1 MKYFIAFLRKEFQ
14 HIFRDRRTLLI
25 LFGMPI
31 AQVLIFGYA
40 IKNEI
45 KDTAIAIHD
54 KSHDYQT
61 LAISNKLLSSGYF
74 LLQEQIN
81 DPKEYDMLFR
91 SNKVK
96 EIIVFEPN
104 FAEKTNRGEIGKIN
118 IITDATEPNTAA
130 MLSSYTSAIINSY
143 STNTILPP
151 ESKEM
156 GVKPHIRMLYNADL
170 KDVFMFVPGTM
181 ALILM
186 LISAMMTSISIV
198 REKEMGT
205 MEILLVSPLKPAH
218 IIIGKVIPYMILSIF
233 NAVTILFLGTLVFGL
248 PIRGDLILILAESI
262 LYITLALSIGIL
274 ISSLVKSQM
283 VAMLISLVAL
293 MLPTVLLS
301 GFIFPIENMPK
312 ILQYLSFIMPPRWF
326 IVIEKAVMLKGSGLL
341 SIWKETAILLGMT
354 ATIISISI
362 LTFKQRLR

>member
-1 MKYFIAFLRKEFQ
+1 MKYFMAFLKKEFQ

-25 LFGMPI
+25 LFGMPV
-31 AQVLIFGYA
+31 AQVLIFGYV

-45 KDTAIAIHD
+45 KDTSIAIHD

-61 LAISNKLLSSGYF
+61 QSISNKLISSGYF
-74 LLQEQIN
+74 MQQEQIN
-81 DPKEYDMLFR
+81 TPQDYERLFR
-91 SNKVK
+91 SNTVK
-96 EIIVFEPN
+96 EIVVFEPN
-104 FAEKTNRGEIGKIN
+104 FAKKISRGEVGKVN
-118 IITDATEPNTAA
+118 IIMDATEPNTAA
-130 MLSSYTSAIINSY
+130 MLSSYTTAIINSY
-143 STNTILPP
+143 SINNLLPP

-156 GVKPHIRMLYNADL
+156 GVQPHIRMLYNADM

-233 NAVTILFLGTLVFGL
+233 NAVTILLLGTLVFGL
-248 PIRGDLILILAESI
+248 PIRGELILILFESI

-312 ILQYLSFIMPPRWF
+312 ILQYFSAIMPPRWF